1 MYVQIT
7 EPCILFPYHSRG
19 GCSITWCSFQRMF
32 SILPPLTRHNWTAI
46 KFNRSYWLYVHLNC
60 VENLNLAAICRREI
74 SCSVL
79 VKKTTIFFIHLV
91 LDFVLTYRIISGVGQ
106 RSITEWWSN
115 IRKDI
120 FQAKDIDQSNWLKGH
135 VQYSRHGRV
144 VQPFCAILHLIG
156 KKRPSQRSVY
166 RIFCCYKI

>member
-1 MYVQIT
+1 MYT
-7 EPCILFPYHSRG
+7 LTSHHSRYRG
-19 GCSITWCSFQRMF
+19 GCSKTWCSFQRMF
-32 SILPPLTRHNWTAI
+32 IILPPLTRHNWTAI

-79 VKKTTIFFIHLV
+79 VKKTIFFIHLV

-120 FQAKDIDQSNWLKGH
+120 FQAKDIDQSNCLKGH

-144 VQPFCAILHLIG
+144 VQSFCAFLHLIG
-156 KKRPSQRSVY
+156 KKRPSQRNVY